1 MASEVDNQVV
11 EQESRQAR
19 IILATTILGVIGAMA
34 GLMIQSSGLDP
45 NAEDDAERLVDRADH
60 FSSILVGSIL
70 TAVGYVLLGFT
81 VLFLFNAVARRTDRA
96 RDSLKPLIIIGP
108 VLLAISG
115 IVTSIGY
122 DSVAQDFVDAG
133 LPLSGDAAVD
143 RAQDLVGDSTVVQI
157 GAFTALAG
165 IAAFAFG
172 IIYSAMWA
180 MRVGLLTRFWGTLGM
195 AFGAA
200 FLLSQFLGPIGFLGV
215 LFWMIHVALIANGR
229 WMGGPLPAWETGT
242 AVPWPD
248 PNAPPPEPEPEESA
262 NPEDFEGSA
271 TDVSGTPGRPGRRD
285 NKRKRKRKQR
295 G

>member
-11 EQESRQAR
+11 ELESRQAR
-19 IILATTILGVIGAMA
+19 VVLATTIVGVIGAMA
-34 GLMIQSSGLDP
+34 GLIIQSSGLDP
-45 NAEDDAERLVDRADH
+45 NASDDADRLADRADH
-60 FSSILVGSIL
+60 FGSIIVGSIM
-70 TAVGYVLLGFT
+70 TSIGYVLLAFT
-81 VLFLFNAVARRTDRA
+81 VLFLFNAVARRTDRV
-96 RDSLKPLIIIGP
+96 RDTLKPLIVLGP

-115 IVTSIGY
+115 VVTSIGY
-122 DSVAQDFVDAG
+122 DSVAQDFVNAG
-133 LPLSGDAAVD
+133 LPISGDDAVD
-143 RAQDLVGDSTVVQI
+143 RAQDLVGDSTVLQV

-172 IIYSAMWA
+172 IIYSSMWA

-215 LFWMIHVALIANGR
+215 LFWMVHVALIANGR

-248 PNAPPPEPEPEESA
+248 PKAPPPEPEPEESA

-271 TDVSGTPGRPGRRD
+271 TEVSERPGRRD